1 MNLVPAP
8 CAENKKCLLN
18 TQAWCFFIAKA
29 GAMDRNNLFKKV
41 GLPVLLMPA
50 FALCMGLYGAP
61 EMVIGY

>member
-1 MNLVPAP
+1 
-8 CAENKKCLLN
+8 
-18 TQAWCFFIAKA
+18 
-29 GAMDRNNLFKKV
+29 MDRNNLFKKV